1 MFKTIITLSVL
12 TITTVIPYAE
22 PKDTS
27 NTTTIMIIP
36 TTMSFIQDIQCP
48 LLFYYDSEKNRCEC
62 LSSTFSILEGIV
74 LCADDNRGQ
83 LSFNYCMTY
92 DEETNTVSA
101 SLCAYFLL
109 GGHNVSEPGFIS
121 LPENVSELNDYMC
134 GSMNRKGL
142 VCSECIDG
150 YGPSVTSPKF
160 RCSDCS
166 NVWYGVPLYL
176 LLELVPV
183 TVFYLI
189 VLIFQINLTSAPM
202 PSFICYSNIILI
214 ALNFNAVNQ
223 DESQEFKTIL
233 ALSYGIWTLD
243 FFRFVVPPFCVS
255 PNLKIVHVFY
265 LQNISTIFPFIL
277 IAITWLCIKL
287 HSRDYR
293 VVTWPWLLL
302 NRVIFKH
309 INMKWNLGRSIIDA
323 FATFFL
329 LAFSKVTLMLLL
341 PLHRQRLQNLNYTD
355 LSPSIKVHSF
365 IDPSVDF
372 ISKEHLPYATISVVV
387 FLLTV
392 LSPVVL
398 LALYPFQCFRSLLF
412 KFLPKRLVCPLNIF
426 VEKFYSC
433 YRDGLGGGRD
443 MRGLA
448 SLYFCVILFGFF
460 LWSVEPNLFLNA
472 IFFGGCSLFIANIHP
487 YKKKYMSIID
497 SLILANMALLSA
509 ALDRNGYVS
518 RFLLVIIGVS
528 ALLPAIGLL
537 SFIVYKLFKKRLKR
551 AFVKIK
557 EKLPQVKLRWCCS
570 GRKDDGVRDDQ
581 EEQGNPV
588 YGHDDDIQLPDRIV
602 HPEAYTLE
610 EDQTLA

>member
-1 MFKTIITLSVL
+1 MFKTIIITLSVL
-12 TITTVIPYAE
+12 TITTVIPCAE
-22 PKDTS
+22 PMDTS
-27 NTTTIMIIP
+27 NTTTVIP
-36 TTMSFIQDIQCP
+36 TTMSFIQDSQCP
-48 LLFYYDSEKNRCEC
+48 LFYYDSENNRCEC
-62 LSSTFSILEGIV
+62 LSSTFNIFEDIV
-74 LCADDNRGQ
+74 LCVNHNRGQ
-83 LSFNYCMTY
+83 LSFNFCMTY

-101 SLCAYFLL
+101 SFCAYFVL
-109 GGHNVSEPGFIS
+109 GSHNISEPGFIS

-134 GSMNRKGL
+134 GPMNRKGL

-150 YGPSVTSPKF
+150 YGPSITSTNL

-189 VLIFQINLTSAPM
+189 VVIFQINLTSAPM
-202 PSFICYSNIILI
+202 PSFIFYSNIILI
-214 ALNFNAVNQ
+214 NLNYNGIFHALG
-223 DESQEFKTIL
+223 SIL

-243 FFRFVVPPFCVS
+243 FFRFVIPPFCVS
-255 PNLKIVHVFY
+255 PNLKNIHVFY
-265 LQNISTIFPFIL
+265 LQNVSTIFPFIL

-309 INMKWNLGRSIIDA
+309 INMKWNSGRSIVDA

-329 LAFSKVTLMLLL
+329 LAFSKVTSMLLL
-341 PLHRQRLQNLNYTD
+341 SLYPLRVQNFNYTD
-355 LSPSIKVHSF
+355 RSSSIQVQSF
-365 IDPSVDF
+365 MDPSVNF
-372 ISKEHLPYATISVVV
+372 ISKEYLPYATISVVI
-387 FLLTV
+387 FLLAV

-398 LALYPFQCFRSLLF
+398 LALYPFHRFRSLLF
-412 KFLPKRLVCPLNIF
+412 KVLPKRLVCPLNIF

-443 MRGLA
+443 MRSLA
-448 SLYFCVILFGFF
+448 SLHFCTVLFYFF
-460 LWSVEPNLFLNA
+460 LWSIVSNFFLLA
-472 IFFGGCSLFIANIHP
+472 ILFGGCGFFIANIHP

-497 SLILANMALLSA
+497 SLILANAALLSA
-509 ALDRNGYVS
+509 ILDRNLYAS
-518 RFLLVIIGVS
+518 RFFQIIIGVS

-537 SFIVYKLFKKRLKR
+537 GFVVYKLFKKPLKR
-551 AFVKIK
+551 VFVKIK
-557 EKLPQVKLRWCCS
+557 EKLPQVKLRWCCCS
-570 GRKDDGVRDDQ
+570 GYKDDGVRDDQ
-581 EEQGNPV
+581 EEQGNPING
-588 YGHDDDIQLPDRIV
+588 YDDDIQLPDRIV
-602 HPEAYTLE
+602 HPELYTPE

>member
-12 TITTVIPYAE
+12 TISTVIPYAE

-27 NTTTIMIIP
+27 NTTTIIP
-36 TTMSFIQDIQCP
+36 ITMSFIQDGQCP
-48 LLFYYDSEKNRCEC
+48 LMFYYDSENNRCEC
-62 LSSTFSILEGIV
+62 LSSTFTTLEGTM
-74 LCADDNRGQ
+74 CANDNRGQ
-83 LSFNYCMTY
+83 LGFNFCMTY
-92 DEETNTVSA
+92 AEETNTVSA
-101 SLCAYFLL
+101 TFCTYFAID
-109 GGHNVSEPGFIS
+109 GHNISEPGFIS

-134 GSMNRKGL
+134 GPMNRKGL

-166 NVWYGVPLYL
+166 NTWYGVTLYL

-202 PSFICYSNIILI
+202 PSFIFYSNIILM
-214 ALNFNAVNQ
+214 ALNFNATKEYQV
-223 DESQEFKTIL
+223 EFKALGSIL
-233 ALSYGIWTLD
+233 PLSYGIWTLD
-243 FFRFVVPPFCVS
+243 FFRFVIPPFCVS
-255 PNLKIVHVFY
+255 ANLKNIHAFY

-277 IAITWLCIKL
+277 ITITWLCIKL

-293 VVTWPWLLL
+293 VVAWPWLLL

-309 INMKWNLGRSIIDA
+309 INMKWNSGRSIVDA

-341 PLHRQRLQNLNYTD
+341 PLYPLRVQNLNYTD
-355 LSPSIKVHSF
+355 LSSSITVHSF
-365 IDPSVDF
+365 TDPSVEF
-372 ISKEHLPYATISVVV
+372 ISKEHLPYAAISVVV
-387 FLLTV
+387 FLLAI
-392 LSPVVL
+392 LSPVLL

-412 KFLPKRLVCPLNIF
+412 KFLPNQLVCPLNIF

-443 MRGLA
+443 MRSLA
-448 SLYFCVILFGFF
+448 SLYFCILLFCFF
-460 LWSVEPNLFLNA
+460 LWSVKSTFFLLA
-472 IFFGGCSLFIANIHP
+472 IFFGRCSLFIANIRP

-509 ALDRNGYVS
+509 ALDRNVYALG
-518 RFLLVIIGVS
+518 FFHIMTGVS
-528 ALLPAIGLL
+528 ALLPALGLL
-537 SFIVYKLFKKRLKR
+537 GFVVYKLFKKPLKR
-551 AFVKIK
+551 VFVKIK
-557 EKLPQVKLRWCCS
+557 QWCCC
-570 GRKDDGVRDDQ
+570 GHKDDGVGD
-581 EEQGNPV
+581 EEQGIAEN
-588 YGHDDDIQLPDRIV
+588 GRDDEVQLLLPN
-602 HPEAYTLE
+602 
-610 EDQTLA
+610 

>member
-1 MFKTIITLSVL
+1 MFKTLNITISLL
-12 TITTVIPYAE
+12 TITTVIPCA
-22 PKDTS
+22 TS
-27 NTTTIMIIP
+27 NTTTIISI
-36 TTMSFIQDIQCP
+36 TLSFIQDNQCP
-48 LLFYYDSEKNRCEC
+48 LLFYYDSENNRCKC
-62 LSSTFSILEGIV
+62 LSNAFNILEGEGKV
-74 LCADDNRGQ
+74 SCADDDRGQ
-83 LSFNYCMTY
+83 LGFNYCMTY

-101 SLCAYFLL
+101 SFCTYFALD
-109 GGHNVSEPGFIS
+109 GHNISEPGFIS

-134 GSMNRKGL
+134 GPMNRKGL

-166 NVWYGVPLYL
+166 NAWYGVPLFL

-202 PSFICYSNIILI
+202 PSFIFHSNIILI
-214 ALNFNAVNQ
+214 ALNFNVTNQ
-223 DESQEFKTIL
+223 DQVEFQALGSIL
-233 ALSYGIWTLD
+233 ALFYGIWTLD
-243 FFRFVVPPFCVS
+243 FFHFVVPPFCVS
-255 PNLKIVHVFY
+255 PNLKIIHVFY

-302 NRVIFKH
+302 NRGIFKH
-309 INMKWNLGRSIIDA
+309 INMKWNSGRSIVDA

-341 PLHRQRLQNLNYTD
+341 PLHRLRLQNLNYTD
-355 LSPSIKVHSF
+355 LSSSIKVHSF
-365 IDPSVDF
+365 IDPSVNF
-372 ISKEHLPYATISVVV
+372 ISKEHLPYVAISVVV
-387 FLLTV
+387 FLLAV
-392 LSPVVL
+392 LSPVAI
-398 LALYPFQCFRSLLF
+398 LALYPFQRFRSLLF

-433 YRDGLGGGRD
+433 YCDGLSGGRD
-443 MRGLA
+443 MRSLA
-448 SLYFCVILFGFF
+448 SLYYFIVLARFF
-460 LWSVEPNLFLNA
+460 LWSVELNFFLVA
-472 IFFGGCSLFIANIHP
+472 IFFGGCSLFIANIRP

-509 ALDRNGYVS
+509 ALDRNGYAS
-518 RFLLVIIGVS
+518 RFFQVITGVLV
-528 ALLPAIGLL
+528 LLPALGLL
-537 SFIVYKLFKKRLKR
+537 GFVVYKLFKKPFKR

-557 EKLPQVKLRWCCS
+557 EKFPQVKLRWCCS
-570 GRKDDGVRDDQ
+570 EHKDDGVRDDQ
-581 EEQGNPV
+581 EEQGNSV
-588 YGHDDDIQLPDRIV
+588 NGHDDDIQLPDRIV
-602 HPEAYTLE
+602 HPEVYTLE
-610 EDQTLA
+610 EDQSLA